1 MRNFI
6 STTALLLC
14 ILSWISVSVSEFY
27 TVDVQ
32 PGEDVTLL
40 CSNFSSVPSQIFWF
54 RVVKRSKPHCISSMF
69 KPLEPASFCEGF
81 QNGKFEMRSNISTFF
96 LKIKQLDLTDSGLYF
111 CGYYVSKNPIIV
123 SATYLEVQGE
133 SDGITKLMSVILG
146 GLTILLVMI
155 IIGLVVKI
163 RKFQTAHVEELNPH
177 QTESQDSDDLN
188 YAAVTFQ
195 LKDTRNHRPAS
206 EREVETQVIYSST
219 R

>member
-1 MRNFI
+1 MRNL
-6 STTALLLC
+6 TTALLFC
-14 ILSWISVSVSEFY
+14 SLSWISVSVSEFY

-69 KPLEPASFCEGF
+69 QPLEPASFCEGS
-81 QNGKFEMRSNISTFF
+81 QNDKFEMRSNISTFF

-123 SATYLEVQGE
+123 SATYLEVQE
-133 SDGITKLMSVILG
+133 DSDGITKLMSVILG
-146 GLTILLVMI
+146 GLTVFLI
-155 IIGLVVKI
+155 IVVIGPVVKI
-163 RKFQTAHVEELNPH
+163 KKL
-177 QTESQDSDDLN
+177 QTELDFEDVND
-188 YAAVTFQ
+188 AALSLYSATI
-195 LKDTRNHRPAS
+195 RIRRSAS
-206 EREVETQVIYSST
+206 ERKVETEVIYAAS